1 MRELGPWRTHNGEL
15 DPDAKTRMGKTGGGR
30 ESERESE
37 RESARNGKDEEQKER
52 CFWHV
57 TTRKDDQGAM
67 SASWRCGKA
76 RAKEARDGQQVS

>member
-1 MRELGPWRTHNGEL
+1 MAHTQWRAGSRCEDQDGE
-15 DPDAKTRMGKTGGGR
+15 DGGR
-30 ESERESE
+30 KRERE

-76 RAKEARDGQQVS
+76 RAKEARDGQQVSLVVG